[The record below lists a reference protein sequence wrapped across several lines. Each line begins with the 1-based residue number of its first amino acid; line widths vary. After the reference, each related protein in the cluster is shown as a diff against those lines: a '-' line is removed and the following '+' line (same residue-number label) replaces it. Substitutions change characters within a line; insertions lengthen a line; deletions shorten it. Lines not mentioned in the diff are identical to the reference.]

1 MTAPIWMRTTDVATI
16 DALDRMQ
23 DVLDRALALVC
34 QKAFISRQPTPETAN
49 LAAYE
54 FKVARTVQ
62 NALSLALTSMST
74 AAESV
79 DCLLAEMEQLIERN
93 PERPA

>member
-1 MTAPIWMRTTDVATI
+1 MRTTDVATV
-16 DALDRMQ
+16 DALNRIQ
-23 DVLDRALALVC
+23 DVLDRAQGLVC
-34 QKAFISRQPTPETAN
+34 RKAYISRQPTPETAN

-54 FKVARTVQ
+54 FEVARTVQ

-79 DCLLAEMEQLIERN
+79 DCLLAAMERLIERN